1 MIPPGSTI
9 GMLGS
14 GQLGRMFVHAAQA
27 MGYRV
32 HVYSPEANAPAGQ
45 AADQESVGSWDDHD
59 AIRAFAT
66 QVQVVTLEFE
76 NISAAAANVLSEVV
90 PVRPGPNVLHVAQ
103 NRIREKTTISS
114 FGLPVP
120 DFAVIES
127 VDDVVSFLEKHAEHG
142 AVLKSAES
150 GYDGKGQ
157 ARVKNAGEA
166 ADGLAAVGTGPV
178 IIEEFVPYRFEA
190 SVISARSPRGEVRSY
205 EPFVNA
211 HANHILDVS
220 VSPSPLIS
228 EDLRARLV
236 DAAEN
241 LMQSLEVVGVLCVE
255 FFYSEDDRILIN
267 EVAPRPHNSGHL
279 TIEGC
284 VTSQFEQQVRA
295 VCDLP
300 LGSTKPVRPTAM
312 ANLLGQHL
320 PQGPIPAEL
329 FTEPN
334 VKLHLYGKAEARP
347 ARKMGH
353 ITATGETAEAAES
366 AVRAA
371 RDRIAP

>member
-32 HVYSPEANAPAGQ
+32 HVYSPEGNAPAGQ
-45 AADQESVGSWDDHD
+45 AADVETVGAWNDLD
-59 AIRAFAT
+59 AIRAFAN

-76 NISAAAANVLSEVV
+76 NIPADVVDAISAVV
-90 PVRPGPNVLHVAQ
+90 PVRPGENVLKVAQ
-103 NRIREKTTISS
+103 NRIREKTTFSS
-114 FGLPVP
+114 FELPVP
-120 DFAVIES
+120 DFAVIEC
-127 VDDVVSFLEKHAEHG
+127 VDDVIAFLERHTEHG

-157 ARVKNAGEA
+157 ARVKTAAEA
-166 ADGLAAVGTGPV
+166 ADALAAVGTGPV

-190 SVISARSPRGEVRSY
+190 SVISARSPQGEVRSY
-205 EPFVNA
+205 EPFVND

-220 VSPSPLIS
+220 VSPSPLIT
-228 EDLRARLV
+228 EELRTRLV

-241 LMQSLEVVGVLCVE
+241 LMQSLDVVGVLCIE

-300 LGSTKPVRPTAM
+300 LGSTDSVAPTAM

-320 PQGPIPAEL
+320 PEGSIPSDV
-329 FTEPN
+329 FIEPN
-334 VKLHLYGKAEARP
+334 VKLHLYGKAEARTG
-347 ARKMGH
+347 RKMGH
-353 ITATGETAEAAES
+353 ITATAASAEDAEAA
-366 AVRAA
+366 VRTA
-371 RDRIAP
+371 RDRLR